1 MARIAPTST
10 PLESFL
16 VRAAQNR
23 EAVAHV
29 LASEA
34 EAARMLDSLFDEWL
48 AGLESPEDPIAA
60 GLAYRAHSALR
71 AASQLLLSGQVVE
84 AFPVIRTALESALYA
99 QHMAFDVRVAQ
110 AWSQRSQSASAK
122 KISKV
127 EFSAARTF
135 ASLAR
140 RDPRV
145 EAEAKLLYEKLID
158 FGAHPNPYAT
168 GANLSIVEEERGLR
182 IEHTYLTNNH
192 DVLRLGF
199 AVLCKVSIIIIE
211 IFRLILPARIGELDL
226 VARAWTEFEILR
238 EYSDVT

>member
-1 MARIAPTST
+1 MTSISLKST

-16 VRAAQNR
+16 ESAALNR

-29 LASEA
+29 LASET
-34 EAARMLDSLFDEWL
+34 EAARMIDALFEEWL

-60 GLAYRAHSALR
+60 NLAYRAHSALR
-71 AASQLLLSGQVVE
+71 AGSQLLSSGQVVE
-84 AFPVIRTALESALYA
+84 AFPVIRAALESALYA
-99 QHMAFDVRVAQ
+99 QHMAFETRVAQ
-110 AWSQRSQSASAK
+110 TWSQRSQSASAK
-122 KISKV
+122 KASKK
-127 EFSAARTF
+127 EFSAANTF

-158 FGAHPNPYAT
+158 LGAHPNPYAT
-168 GANLSIVEEERGLR
+168 GANMVITEEEKGLR

-199 AVLCKVSIIIIE
+199 AVLCRVSVVIIE
-211 IFRLILPARIGELDL
+211 VFNLILPARIGALDL
-226 VARAWTEFEILR
+226 VARCR
-238 EYSDVT
+238 